1 MTANPSFAARA
12 RARQGGSAY
21 IIALLVLVV
30 LTALGL
36 TLSLVT
42 QTEMQIGANERVV
55 QRHFYAADSGDGSS
69 TARALVEAEYG
80 AQIYTIPGS
89 GPLQLDSKVDASP
102 FYPILRAPCNLC
114 EINDPGMY
122 GEKSYFKVNHG
133 LTSTAG
139 SSTGSKTISQ
149 MVELQPHEDVPES
162 HLAIQD
168 PAQLARIKF

>member
-1 MTANPSFAARA
+1 MIPTMSVGDRA

-42 QTEMQIGANERVV
+42 QTEMHIGANERVV
-55 QRHFYAADSGDGSS
+55 QRHFYAADSGVASS
-69 TARALVEAEYG
+69 TARALVINDYSE
-80 AQIYTIPGS
+80 QIYTIPGS
-89 GPLQLDSKVDASP
+89 GPLQLDSKVDVSP
-102 FYPILRAPCNLC
+102 YYPILRAPCNLC

-122 GEKSYFKVNHG
+122 GEKQYFKVNHG
-133 LTSTAG
+133 LTSTG
-139 SSTGSKTISQ
+139 GSKQGAQTVSA

-162 HLAIQD
+162 HLALQD